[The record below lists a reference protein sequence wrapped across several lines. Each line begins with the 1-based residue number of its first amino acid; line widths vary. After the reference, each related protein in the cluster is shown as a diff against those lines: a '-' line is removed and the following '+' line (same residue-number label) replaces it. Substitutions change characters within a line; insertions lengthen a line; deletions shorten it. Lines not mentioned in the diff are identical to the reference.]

1 MYPRD
6 RGKQQSSF
14 SWQYRKE
21 RKVMNAEKT
30 TKRITMSYDEYQEEL
45 RKAKNEC
52 ENRRYSESI
61 LCVEHIRKISKL
73 EKELRALEIRN
84 FQETTH
90 YQKLADERRSVILD
104 KETTFITAS
113 IIAGLL
119 GTVAICEAIALLGR

>member
-1 MYPRD
+1 MYTRD
-6 RGKQQSSF
+6 RGTQQSSF

-30 TKRITMSYDEYQEEL
+30 TKRITMNYDEYQEEL

-84 FQETTH
+84 FQKVTH
-90 YQKLADERRSVILD
+90 YQKLAEERRSVILD

>member
-6 RGKQQSSF
+6 RGLLLSSF
-14 SWQYRKE
+14 SWQNRKE
-21 RKVMNAEKT
+21 RKVMNADKT

-61 LCVEHIRKISKL
+61 LCVEHIKKISKL
-73 EKELRALEIRN
+73 EKELKALEIRN

-90 YQKLADERRSVILD
+90 YQKLAEERRTVVLK
-104 KETTFITAS
+104 KETNFITAS

-119 GTVAICEAIALLGR
+119 GTVAICEVIALLGR